1 MAGMFSVFTLKY
13 MMSLR
18 VTSFQFSQKLKG
30 TPGEVEDVLEMSF
43 LIVEQQPGFNRTRIR
58 ARVQNVREVP
68 KNSIIKI
75 NNILIY
81 YFKIK
86 ITRQQYKMNKISF

>member
-1 MAGMFSVFTLKY
+1 MFSVFTLKY

-18 VTSFQFSQKLKG
+18 GTSFQFSRKLKG

-75 NNILIY
+75 NNILIH

-86 ITRQQYKMNKISF
+86 ITREQYKMNKISF